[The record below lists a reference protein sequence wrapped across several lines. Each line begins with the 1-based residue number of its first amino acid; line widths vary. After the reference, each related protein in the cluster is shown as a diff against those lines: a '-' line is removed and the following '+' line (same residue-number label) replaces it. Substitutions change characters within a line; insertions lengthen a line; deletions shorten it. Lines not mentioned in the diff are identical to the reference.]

1 VDAAEAR
8 GGGTTVEGAVRILL
22 IDDEPAVTRMVA
34 RGLTLS
40 GFEVLVAET
49 GEDGLGLLASEPVDL
64 VLLDIMLPGKDGL
77 EVLDEIRLRQSD
89 LPVIMLTARGDPS
102 TRAAALAAGANDYIT
117 KPFTF
122 RELQS
127 RVRALIQRGE
137 HR

>member
-1 VDAAEAR
+1 VDAAVAR

-49 GEDGLGLLASEPVDL
+49 GEEGLLVLGSEPVDL

-102 TRAAALAAGANDYIT
+102 TRTAAFAAGADDYIT

>member
-1 VDAAEAR
+1 MDAADAR
-8 GGGTTVEGAVRILL
+8 GGGATVEGAVRILL

-40 GFEVLVAET
+40 GFAVLVAET
-49 GEDGLGLLASEPVDL
+49 GEDGLALLGSEPVDL

-77 EVLDEIRLRQSD
+77 EVLAEIRMQQRE